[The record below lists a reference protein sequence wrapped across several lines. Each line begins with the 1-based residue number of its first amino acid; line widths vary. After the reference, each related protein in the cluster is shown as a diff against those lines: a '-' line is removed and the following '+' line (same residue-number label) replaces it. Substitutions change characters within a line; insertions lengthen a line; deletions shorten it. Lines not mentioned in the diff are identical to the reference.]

1 MAAAFTLTDV
11 SLHYS
16 EKQLLSHISI
26 TISEGDKIGVVG
38 RNGAGKS
45 TLCACWQARRRRTR
59 ATSPASV
66 A

>member
-16 EKQLLSHISI
+16 EKPLLTHVNL

-45 TLCACWQARRRRTR
+45 TLLRVLA
-59 ATSPASV
+59 ATESSLDW
-66 A
+66 

>member
-38 RNGAGKS
+38 RNGAC
-45 TLCACWQARRRRTR
+45 LLY
-59 ATSPASV
+59 TSDA
-66 A
+66 ADE

>member
-45 TLCACWQARRRRTR
+45 TLLRLLAGTE
-59 ATSPASV
+59 
-66 A
+66 